1 MVSIA
6 ALNSATTDQ
15 LVQGLSA
22 DDGARVLA
30 ALDHASQAYSG
41 RTTGHGQDALEFAIG
56 VASTLA
62 ILRTDA
68 ETRIAALMFELTL
81 LDADTAP
88 SIEPRYG
95 KLLRDIFVDRV
106 ELAMR
111 LFAKPFVDRGE
122 IEEHVAVFS
131 ARMTINAIGLK
142 LMEEKVLFDERPL
155 GPDVIAY
162 ADYVVEAM
170 REHLV
175 RNRLR

>member
-41 RTTGHGQDALEFAIG
+41 RITGHGQDALEFAIG

-95 KLLRDIFVDRV
+95 KEVNDL
-106 ELAMR
+106 
-111 LFAKPFVDRGE
+111 
-122 IEEHVAVFS
+122 VA
-131 ARMTINAIGLK
+131 G
-142 LMEEKVLFDERPL
+142 
-155 GPDVIAY
+155 
-162 ADYVVEAM
+162 
-170 REHLV
+170 V
-175 RNRLR
+175 RQLIRLRELDRKSVV

>member
-6 ALNSATTDQ
+6 ALNSATTEQ

-30 ALDHASQAYSG
+30 ALDHAGQAYIG
-41 RTTGHGQDALEFAIG
+41 RVTGHGQDALEFAIG

-62 ILRTDA
+62 FLRTDA

-95 KLLRDIFVDRV
+95 KEVNDL
-106 ELAMR
+106 
-111 LFAKPFVDRGE
+111 
-122 IEEHVAVFS
+122 VA
-131 ARMTINAIGLK
+131 
-142 LMEEKVLFDERPL
+142 
-155 GPDVIAY
+155 
-162 ADYVVEAM
+162 
-170 REHLV
+170 
-175 RNRLR
+175 